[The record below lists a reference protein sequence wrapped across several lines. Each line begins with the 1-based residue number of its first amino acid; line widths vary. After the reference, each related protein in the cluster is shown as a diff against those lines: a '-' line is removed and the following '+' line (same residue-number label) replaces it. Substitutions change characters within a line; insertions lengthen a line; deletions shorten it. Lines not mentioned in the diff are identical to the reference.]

1 MQISIEKERR
11 KIKAIYDIPW
21 YHCEGGKKL
30 SSSYLCVTSKHICL
44 KDVFSLGI
52 ITAIFIKDMKI
63 N

>member
-1 MQISIEKERR
+1 MQISIEKEPR

-21 YHCEGGKKL
+21 YHCEGGEKKL
-30 SSSYLCVTSKHICL
+30 FSSLCVTSKNTCL

-52 ITAIFIKDMKI
+52 ITVIFKKDMKI